1 VDTASLAQPS
11 PGVAV
16 QFQHIQKRYGVVFA
30 LRDVSL
36 SVAAGECVA
45 LVGHNGSGKTTLLR
59 IAALLARPSSG
70 SVQFS
75 GAGVDPAAGN
85 IAVKKSIGLVAH
97 HTLLYDELSAEENL
111 ILFARL
117 HGLDHPRD
125 RAVQALGPAGL
136 SRRARDTVR
145 TFSRGMRQRLA
156 IARAMLSRPGLLL
169 LDEPST
175 GLDAAGQD
183 WLAEVLA
190 QHRRAGGTILMST
203 HGRRDARALV
213 TRAVRLAAGRVE
225 QDSGAGGDP
234 GAILSAALAGSEES

>member
-1 VDTASLAQPS
+1 M
-11 PGVAV
+11 
-16 QFQHIQKRYGVVFA
+16 
-30 LRDVSL
+30 
-36 SVAAGECVA
+36 
-45 LVGHNGSGKTTLLR
+45 
-59 IAALLARPSSG
+59 
-70 SVQFS
+70 
-75 GAGVDPAAGN
+75 
-85 IAVKKSIGLVAH
+85 AH

-183 WLAEVLA
+183 WLADVLA

-203 HGRRDARALV
+203 HGRTDALGLV
-213 TRAVRLAAGRVE
+213 TRAVRLVSGRVQE
-225 QDSGAGGDP
+225 DSGADGDP
-234 GAILSAALAGSEES
+234 HPVLATALVSRAED